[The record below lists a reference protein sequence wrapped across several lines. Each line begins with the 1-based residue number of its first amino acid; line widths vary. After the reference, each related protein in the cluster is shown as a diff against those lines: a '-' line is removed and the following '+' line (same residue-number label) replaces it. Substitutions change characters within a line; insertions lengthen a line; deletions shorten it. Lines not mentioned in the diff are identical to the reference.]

1 MYSLQLDE
9 GWLDDERNEFLE
21 ELNMQILEEQ
31 HNETIQHSTNEVQQV
46 QMIKLLM

>member
-31 HNETIQHSTNEVQQV
+31 RHEAMQYTANEVQQV
-46 QMIKLLM
+46 QMTTHCF